1 MSCLHI
7 LERGNPETGEGSDVR
22 RFLVSVPSSSPV
34 FTGHFEGRPVLPAVA
49 QLALVQELAE
59 EQLAAPLSIVAVQK
73 ARFRTPVGPSDVL
86 EVSLS
91 RREGSDRLHFTMK
104 LGVETVCE
112 GLLTMRPKGRS
123 DVPRG

>member
-1 MSCLHI
+1 MTCFDI
-7 LERGNPETGEGSDVR
+7 LERGSHETGEGCDVR
-22 RFLVSVPSSSPV
+22 RFRVSVPPSSPF
-34 FTGHFEGRPVLPAVA
+34 FTGHFEGQPVLPAVA

-86 EVSLS
+86 EVLLS
-91 RREGSDRLHFTMK
+91 GREGSDELHFGMK
-104 LGVETVCE
+104 LGEEAVCE
-112 GLLTMRPKGRS
+112 GLLTVRPKGRS